1 MAADDQS
8 LAFYDMTRLVA
19 VRLSPIA
26 TGIDRIDQ
34 RFARAVFEAYGE
46 RCFPV
51 VRVGSK
57 ALLADRGLSRALILG
72 LERTW
77 FEGRPRDLRIARALE
92 VAGLTQR
99 IDGPLTQGLHNRK
112 GRCGGPAALRLSY
125 LALTALNGLC
135 RAGLFVGTRAR
146 NALRQNA
153 RTTIPSLLSDGA
165 SGLYVVCSH
174 GGIARCDGLLPHLTK
189 VCRLKAVAYIHDIL
203 PIDYPEYFPPG
214 KPKGFARFLS
224 ELVRAGAAFVVNSRD
239 TARRLEG
246 HARRM
251 KWSIG
256 EVSVVHPG
264 IETRPAVA
272 RNGAGASP
280 GPNGGA
286 PYFVVVGTIEPR
298 KNHLLLLQVWRD
310 LVRAGTRPMP
320 HLHIVGMRGWEN
332 ENVLDL
338 LDRCEAI
345 RPYVIEHGELAD
357 PELRRLIIGARA
369 VLFPSFAEG
378 FGLPLLEAL
387 HLGARVIASDLP
399 VFREIAGNAPRYVS
413 PLDGLGWRR
422 AIVECL
428 GQTQPPATEGP
439 RILANGFDWETR
451 SREFLDKLRA
461 QANGSLRHAPEM
473 PSKKRASSEARQ
485 GAELQ

>member
-8 LAFYDMTRLVA
+8 LVFYDMTRLVA
-19 VRLSPIA
+19 MRLSPIA
-26 TGIDRIDQ
+26 AGIDRIDL
-34 RFARAVFEAYGE
+34 RFARAAFEAYGE
-46 RCFPV
+46 RCFAV
-51 VRVGSK
+51 VKVGSK
-57 ALLADRGLSRALILG
+57 ALLADPGLSRALILG

-77 FEGRPRDLRIARALE
+77 FEGWPRDLRIARALE

-99 IDGPLTQGLHNRK
+99 IDGPLARGLHNRK
-112 GRCGGPAALRLSY
+112 GGCGGPKALRLSH

-135 RAGLFVGTRAR
+135 RAGLFVWTRAR
-146 NALRQNA
+146 NALRGDA
-153 RTTIPSLLSDGA
+153 RTIIPGLLTNGTA
-165 SGLYVVCSH
+165 GIYVVCSH
-174 GGIARCDGLLPHLTK
+174 GGIVRCDGLLPHLTK
-189 VCRLKAVAYIHDIL
+189 ICRLKTVAYVHDIL
-203 PIDYPEYFPPG
+203 PVDYPEYFPPG
-214 KPKGFARFLS
+214 KPQGFARFLS

-239 TARRLEG
+239 TARRLES

-251 KWSIG
+251 NWNLG
-256 EVSVVHPG
+256 EVSVIHPG
-264 IETRPAVA
+264 IEARPAGA
-272 RNGAGASP
+272 RNGLGSNP

-320 HLHIVGMRGWEN
+320 HLHIVGRRGWEN
-332 ENVLDL
+332 ENVFDL

-357 PELRRLIIGARA
+357 PELRHLVIGARA
-369 VLFPSFAEG
+369 VLIPSFAEG

-387 HLGARVIASDLP
+387 HLGSRVIASDLP
-399 VFREIAGNAPRYVS
+399 VFREIAGNAPLYVS

-428 GQTQPPATEGP
+428 GQTQPQALDRAG
-439 RILANGFDWETR
+439 ILAEGYGWETR
-451 SREFLDKLRA
+451 SKEFLDKLRA
-461 QANGSLRHAPEM
+461 QAKGSLGQAPETRLEGKT
-473 PSKKRASSEARQ
+473 PTEVYL
-485 GAELQ
+485 GAESR